1 MQAYWFTVSQMTK
14 LLVRRYFRSRIA
26 IFFSVFFPLLLLFVF
41 GFLYSSNKDV
51 SFKVALLN
59 NSQTEFATKFEDNLK
74 QVKALKI
81 QEDLTTL
88 DAAKQKMN
96 RGEIDAVI
104 ELPPELG
111 QINNQNFPSGQ
122 VKVLYSQNSQQAG
135 QTVGSVLQGIL
146 DGVNIQLTKVQPPLT
161 VKTESTSE
169 QGLTAFDYA
178 FPGLLGFSLLG
189 LGIFGPINMLPAEKK
204 TGALTRLRVT
214 PLRPSQFII
223 SYMFSSLTTGALS
236 IAAMFLVALLF
247 FDFHLVG
254 NLLVFTLF
262 TIFGAIM
269 IFGIGVGVGGW
280 ASDEKQSAPLGNI
293 ITFPMMF
300 LSGIFF
306 PRYLMPEWLQGVTQF
321 IPLTPVIDGMRMIL
335 TEGKTF
341 LDLGPQIGLIGIWM
355 VIVYA
360 IAFRVFRWD

>member
-1 MQAYWFTVSQMTK
+1 MRGYLFTISQLTK

-41 GFLYSSNKDV
+41 GFLYSNNKDV
-51 SFKVALLN
+51 SFKVALFN
-59 NSQTEFATKFEDNLK
+59 NSNTEFAKQFATNLD
-74 QVKALKI
+74 QVKALSI
-81 QEDLTTL
+81 QKDLTDM
-88 DAAKQKMN
+88 DAAKEKMN
-96 RGEIDAVI
+96 RSEIDAII
-104 ELPPELG
+104 ELPPEFG
-111 QINNQNFPSGQ
+111 QINSQNFPSGQ

-135 QTVGSVLQGIL
+135 QTIGSVLQGIL
-146 DGVNIQLTKVQPPLT
+146 DGVNVQLTKIQPPLT
-161 VKTESTSE
+161 VKAESTAD

-178 FPGLLGFSLLG
+178 FPGLIGFSLLG
-189 LGIFGPINMLPAEKK
+189 LGIFGPLNMLPAEKK

-223 SYMFSSLTTGALS
+223 SYMFSSLATGVLS
-236 IAAMFLVALLF
+236 ITAMFLVAITLF
-247 FDFHLVG
+247 EFHLVG
-254 NLLVFTLF
+254 NLLVFALF

-280 ASDEKQSAPLGNI
+280 ASDEKQAAPLGNI

-321 IPLTPVIDGMRMIL
+321 IPLTPVIDGMRLIL

-341 LDLGPQIGLIGIWM
+341 IDLGPQLGLMAIWT
-355 VIVYA
+355 VVVYT